1 MVGLLEV
8 LAILNDSVWPCDSAW
23 FRDPM
28 TEPAALPCAI
38 RWLIPIDFA
47 LNNNRKGKRDAGPRE
62 VPGWPWAACLVEGE
76 EEGIWGIWEQSWLCH
91 GDSTQEEEF
100 SYLGLGHSLQ

>member
-8 LAILNDSVWPCDSAW
+8 FAILNDSVWPCDSTW

-47 LNNNRKGKRDAGPRE
+47 LNNNRKR
-62 VPGWPWAACLVEGE
+62 
-76 EEGIWGIWEQSWLCH
+76 
-91 GDSTQEEEF
+91 
-100 SYLGLGHSLQ
+100 